1 MKQST
6 FQKLCIKDLTN
17 NISEEEKNILLSL
30 LKESE
35 LNKKEYNKLKETWNY
50 SKPVELHY
58 KLSEEEEWNKF
69 NTKLAAENYT
79 QENKVSSTDNILGSL
94 FSPKIRSVFAYGTAL
109 VVIISAL
116 FLYNS
121 SNPELILK
129 SISTTNMQKLEV
141 QLPDGSIANLN
152 SGSKIEYYENFEDD
166 KREVRL
172 EGEAFFSV
180 KKDGRPFTIKT
191 ENAVTKV
198 LGTKFNV
205 WARAKETRVIVK
217 EGKVSLAENIYNN
230 EVILIKGE
238 ASKVVE
244 SNSPIKPTKVDPEY
258 LLGWLNDKL
267 VFSNT
272 TLKEISNELERKYN
286 VQIDINDNDILE
298 YNLTG
303 TFENE
308 KIDTVLTKICLA
320 LNLKYSE
327 QNNRFK
333 VTK

>member
-17 NISEEEKNILLSL
+17 NISENEKTILLAEL
-30 LKESE
+30 EKSE
-35 LNKKEYNKLKETWNY
+35 INRTAYNKLKETWNY

-58 KLSEEEEWNKF
+58 ELSEEEEWNKF
-69 NTKLAAENYT
+69 NTNLAAENYAE
-79 QENKVSSTDNILGSL
+79 ENRNSSPGKILGTL
-94 FSPKIRSVFAYGTAL
+94 FSPKLKNIFAYGTAI
-109 VVIISAL
+109 VVIVTAI
-116 FLYNS
+116 FLYNNH
-121 SNPELILK
+121 NPNLILK

-141 QLPDGSIANLN
+141 ELPDGSVANLN
-152 SGSKIEYYENFEDD
+152 SGSKIEFYENFEHD

-180 KKDGRPFTIKT
+180 KKDGRPFTIRT

-217 EGKVSLAENIYNN
+217 EGKVSLAENINN
-230 EVILIKGE
+230 GEVILTRGE
-238 ASKVVE
+238 SSKVVE
-244 SNSPIKPTKVDPEY
+244 SNAPIKPIKVDPEY
-258 LLGWLNDKL
+258 LLGWLNNRI

-272 TLKEISNELERKYN
+272 DLKEISKELERKYN
-286 VQIDINDNDILE
+286 VQIDIADPELLG

-327 QNNRFK
+327 QNNRYK

>member
-17 NISEEEKNILLSL
+17 NINEKEKNILLGEL
-30 LKESE
+30 EKSE
-35 LNKKEYNKLKETWNY
+35 FNRVEYNKLKETWNY
-50 SKPVELHY
+50 SQPVKLHY
-58 KLSEEEEWNKF
+58 DLSEEEEWNKF
-69 NTKLAAENYT
+69 NTKLAAENYAE
-79 QENKVSSTDNILGSL
+79 ENRTSSAGKMLGAI
-94 FSPKIRSVFAYGTAL
+94 FSPKLKSAFAFGTAL
-109 VVIISAL
+109 VVIVSAIFL
-116 FLYNS
+116 FNNYDS
-121 SNPELILK
+121 ELILK
-129 SISTTNMQKLEV
+129 SISTTNMQKLVVE
-141 QLPDGSIANLN
+141 LPDGSIANLN
-152 SGSKIEYYENFEDD
+152 SGSKIEFYENFEDD
-166 KREVRL
+166 KREVKL

-217 EGKVSLAENIYNN
+217 EGKVSLAESLNN
-230 EVILIKGE
+230 EEVILTKGE
-238 ASKVVE
+238 SSKVVE
-244 SNSPIKPTKVDPEY
+244 SNAPIKPTKVDPDY
-258 LLGWLNDKL
+258 LLGWLSDRI

-272 TLKEISNELERKYN
+272 NLKEISNELERKYN
-286 VQIDINDNDILE
+286 VQIDIVDQELLD
-298 YNLTG
+298 YSLTG

-327 QNNRFK
+327 QNNSYK

>member
-17 NISEEEKNILLSL
+17 NINEKEKEILLGEL
-30 LKESE
+30 EKSE
-35 LNKKEYNKLKETWNY
+35 FNRAEYNKLKETWNY

-58 KLSEEEEWNKF
+58 ELSEEEEWNKF
-69 NTKLAAENYT
+69 NTRLAAENYAE
-79 QENKVSSTDNILGSL
+79 ENRKSSASKILGAI
-94 FSPKIRSVFAYGTAL
+94 FSPKLKNTFAFGTAL
-109 VVIISAL
+109 IVIVTAL
-116 FLYNS
+116 LLYNNH
-121 SNPELILK
+121 NPELILK
-129 SISTTNMQKLEV
+129 SIATTNMQKLEV
-141 QLPDGSIANLN
+141 ELPDGSIANLN
-152 SGSKIEYYENFEDD
+152 SGSKVEFYENFEDD

-217 EGKVSLAENIYNN
+217 EGKVSLAESINNN
-230 EVILIKGE
+230 EVILTMGE
-238 ASKVVE
+238 SSKVVE
-244 SNSPIKPTKVDPEY
+244 SNAPMKPTKVNPEY
-258 LLGWLNDKL
+258 LLGWLNDRI

-272 TLKEISNELERKYN
+272 NLEEISKELERKYN
-286 VQIDINDNDILE
+286 VRIDIADPELLS

-327 QNNRFK
+327 QNNGYK
-333 VTK
+333 LTK

>member
-6 FQKLCIKDLTN
+6 FQKLCIKDLT
-17 NISEEEKNILLSL
+17 KNINEKEKIILLAEL
-30 LKESE
+30 EKSE
-35 LNKKEYNKLKETWNY
+35 LNRIEYNKLKETWNY
-50 SKPVELHY
+50 SKPVDLHY
-58 KLSEEEEWNKF
+58 DLSEEEEWNVF
-69 NTKLAAENYT
+69 NTKLAAENYAE
-79 QENKVSSTDNILGSL
+79 ENRESSIVKTLGNI
-94 FSPKIRSVFAYGTAL
+94 FSPKLKNAFAFGTVL
-109 VVIISAL
+109 VVAVSAIL
-116 FLYNS
+116 FYNNYNS
-121 SNPELILK
+121 ELILT
-129 SISTTNMQKLEV
+129 SISTANMQKLEV
-141 QLPDGSIANLN
+141 ELPDGSIANLN
-152 SGSKIEYYENFEDD
+152 SGSKIEFYENFEDD

-180 KKDGRPFTIKT
+180 KKDGRPFTIRT

-217 EGKVSLAENIYNN
+217 EGKVSLAEKKHSG
-230 EVILIKGE
+230 EVILIRGE
-238 ASKVVE
+238 SSKVVE
-244 SNSPIKPTKVDPEY
+244 SNEPIKPIRVDPDY
-258 LLGWLNDKL
+258 LLGWLNDKI
-267 VFSNT
+267 VFSNSP
-272 TLKEISNELERKYN
+272 LKEISKELERKYN
-286 VQIDINDNDILE
+286 VRIDIVDPELLD

-327 QNNRFK
+327 QNNSYK

>member
-6 FQKLCIKDLTN
+6 FQKLCIKDLSN
-17 NISEEEKNILLSL
+17 NINEKEKEILLGEL
-30 LKESE
+30 EKSE
-35 LNKKEYNKLKETWNY
+35 LNRAEYNKLKETWSY

-58 KLSEEEEWNKF
+58 ELSEEEEWNKF
-69 NTKLAAENYT
+69 NTRLAAENYAS
-79 QENKVSSTDNILGSL
+79 EDSAGLASNFFGAIFK
-94 FSPKIRSVFAYGTAL
+94 PKLKNTFAFGTAL
-109 VVIISAL
+109 IVIVTAI
-116 FLYNS
+116 FLYNNH
-121 SNPELILK
+121 NPELILK
-129 SISTTNMQKLEV
+129 SIATTNMQKLEV
-141 QLPDGSIANLN
+141 ELPDGSIANLN
-152 SGSKIEYYENFEDD
+152 SGSKIEFYENFEDD
-166 KREVRL
+166 KREVKL

-180 KKDGRPFTIKT
+180 KKNGRPFTIKT

-217 EGKVSLAENIYNN
+217 EGKVSLAESINNN
-230 EVILIKGE
+230 EVILTMGE
-238 ASKVVE
+238 SSKVVE
-244 SNSPIKPTKVDPEY
+244 SNAPIKPTKVDPEY
-258 LLGWLNDKL
+258 LLGWLNNRI

-272 TLKEISNELERKYN
+272 NLEEISEELERKYN
-286 VQIDINDNDILE
+286 VQIDIADPELLS

-327 QNNRFK
+327 QNNGYK
-333 VTK
+333 LTK

>member
-17 NISEEEKNILLSL
+17 NINEKEKNILLGEL
-30 LKESE
+30 EKSE
-35 LNKKEYNKLKETWNY
+35 LNRAEYNKLKDTWNY
-50 SKPVELHY
+50 SQPVKLHY
-58 KLSEEEEWNKF
+58 DLSEEEEWNKF
-69 NTKLAAENYT
+69 NTKLAAENYAE
-79 QENKVSSTDNILGSL
+79 ENRSSSATKIFGAI
-94 FSPKIRSVFAYGTAL
+94 FSPKLKSTFAFGAAL
-109 VVIISAL
+109 LVIVSAI
-116 FLYNS
+116 FLYNNYDS
-121 SNPELILK
+121 ELILK
-129 SISTTNMQKLEV
+129 SISTTNMQTLEIE
-141 QLPDGSIANLN
+141 LPDGSIANLN
-152 SGSKIEYYENFEDD
+152 SGSKIEFYENFEND

-217 EGKVSLAENIYNN
+217 EGKVSLAESINNN
-230 EVILIKGE
+230 EVILTMGE
-238 ASKVVE
+238 SSKVVE
-244 SNSPIKPTKVDPEY
+244 TNSPIKPTKVDPDY
-258 LLGWLNDKL
+258 LLGWLSDRI

-272 TLKEISNELERKYN
+272 NLKEISKELERKYN
-286 VQIDINDNDILE
+286 VKIDITDQELLD
-298 YNLTG
+298 YSLTG

-327 QNNRFK
+327 QNNSYK

>member
-1 MKQST
+1 M
-6 FQKLCIKDLTN
+6 
-17 NISEEEKNILLSL
+17 
-30 LKESE
+30 
-35 LNKKEYNKLKETWNY
+35 
-50 SKPVELHY
+50 HY
-58 KLSEEEEWNKF
+58 DISEEEEWNKI
-69 NTKLAAENYT
+69 NIKIAAENYIE
-79 QENKVSSTDNILGSL
+79 ENRVRSINKNFGAL
-94 FSPKIRSVFAYGTAL
+94 FSPKLKNAFAFGTAI
-109 VVIISAL
+109 VIIVSAL
-116 FLYNS
+116 FLYNNYNS
-121 SNPELILK
+121 ELILK
-129 SISTTNMQKLEV
+129 SISTSNMQKLEV
-141 QLPDGSIANLN
+141 ELPDGSMANLN
-152 SGSKIEYYENFEDD
+152 SGSKIEFYENFEDD

-217 EGKVSLAENIYNN
+217 EGRVSLAESIHNA
-230 EVILIKGE
+230 EVVLTKGE
-238 ASKVVE
+238 SSKVVE
-244 SNSPIKPTKVDPEY
+244 SKAPIKPVLVDTDY
-258 LLGWLNDKL
+258 LLGWLNDRI

-272 TLKEISNELERKYN
+272 NLNEISKELERKYN
-286 VQIDINDNDILE
+286 VQIDIVDHELLD

-327 QNNRFK
+327 QNNRYK